1 ADCIH
6 ISLVHV
12 FSALCQ
18 CVMCASAWSEA
29 IAVIRKLCF
38 VDRSEFL
45 RNRLLNHS
53 VYYSWY
59 SQLPYFAFL
68 FFGYFYPSD
77 RGGFIF
83 SLPYLPDQ
91 FVPVVF
97 QIGQKFIHL
106 HSVNSTC
113 SSVCF
118 HSLVCGVEIVA
129 PENNIKQFV
138 RPKVRVGARVP
149 GNPFMGVHSCSPSL
163 FRRYL
168 SQVVLDMKLSVLSSM
183 FGFHLK
189 MAPPIVPSFPEHL

>member
-1 ADCIH
+1 MLIAYTYP
-6 ISLVHV
+6 SFTY

-68 FFGYFYPSD
+68 LLWVFLPFGQGWVYIFPSLNCLTSSS
-77 RGGFIF
+77 RW
-83 SLPYLPDQ
+83 S
-91 FVPVVF
+91 F

-129 PENNIKQFV
+129 PENNIKAVLSVQKSV
-138 RPKVRVGARVP
+138 SVPGSP

-168 SQVVLDMKLSVLSSM
+168 SQVVLDMSCLYL
-183 FGFHLK
+183 
-189 MAPPIVPSFPEHL
+189 VPCLVSI